1 MMKQTI
7 TALLAVSL
15 LASCQKEEID
25 LLKKED
31 SSENIENYN
40 NELQSGWSGPFRKL
54 VVPSDGSDPFCNSV
68 VENCAPNDVVITAPR
83 LNDLDHAISRGSID
97 VAIYFEDD
105 NIANTLIPHWD
116 APNFKEYKSKIL
128 SGEYTFIKESLNNT
142 ILYYLVHED
151 ETSTQSFEHVLI
163 FEIID

>member
-1 MMKQTI
+1 MKQTL

-15 LASCQKEEID
+15 LASCQKEEKD
-25 LLKKED
+25 LLKKDD
-31 SSENIENYN
+31 SSENIENYS
-40 NELQSGWSGPFRKL
+40 NELQSGWSDPFRKL
-54 VVPSDGSDPFCNSV
+54 VVDGDNTHFSS
-68 VENCAPNDVVITAPR
+68 EIKSCAPNDVVITAPGLEHFDR
-83 LNDLDHAISRGSID
+83 AIYRGSID
-97 VAIYFEDD
+97 VATFFQDD

-151 ETSTQSFEHVLI
+151 ETSTQSFEHVLLYRI
-163 FEIID
+163 EN